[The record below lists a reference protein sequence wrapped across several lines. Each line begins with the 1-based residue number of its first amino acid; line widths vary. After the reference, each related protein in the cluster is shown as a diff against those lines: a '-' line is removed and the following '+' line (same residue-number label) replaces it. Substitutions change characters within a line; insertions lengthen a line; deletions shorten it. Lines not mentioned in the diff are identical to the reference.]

1 MSDILYKYKKIL
13 IEDYNLD
20 IKSIIKNLDSTD
32 GNVFNIETYNY
43 QLLLLFL
50 NYARYKRG
58 DAYCKSIT
66 YIKKCL

>member
-20 IKSIIKNLDSTD
+20 IKSIFKNLDSTD

-43 QLLLLFL
+43 QYILL
-50 NYARYKRG
+50 
-58 DAYCKSIT
+58 
-66 YIKKCL
+66 